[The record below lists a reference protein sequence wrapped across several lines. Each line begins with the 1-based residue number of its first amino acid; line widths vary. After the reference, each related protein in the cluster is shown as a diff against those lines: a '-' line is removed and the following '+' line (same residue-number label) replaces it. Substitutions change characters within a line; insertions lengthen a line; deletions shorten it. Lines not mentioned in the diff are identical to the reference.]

1 MSATKK
7 HLRLVAP
14 TPPPRYRYECD
25 SARGVD
31 PETGA
36 VNPCPFHQCRHNLH
50 DEQIAAIARGMA
62 PDRSVTC
69 ALDAEIEGG
78 LTLDRVGQ
86 ILGVSRER
94 VRQIETLAFRSLRRR
109 AQFAGTIA
117 ETLKKHAENTD

>member
-7 HLRLVAP
+7 HLRLVDQQ
-14 TPPPRYRYECD
+14 PPPRYRYECD

-31 PETGA
+31 PVTGA

-50 DEQIAAIARGMA
+50 DEQIAALARGMR
-62 PDRSVTC
+62 PDQSVTC
-69 ALDAEIEGG
+69 ALDAEIDGG

-94 VRQIETLAFRSLRRR
+94 VRQIENLAFRSMRRR
-109 AQFAGTIA
+109 AKFAGTIA
-117 ETLKKHAENTD
+117 EALKKHAENND